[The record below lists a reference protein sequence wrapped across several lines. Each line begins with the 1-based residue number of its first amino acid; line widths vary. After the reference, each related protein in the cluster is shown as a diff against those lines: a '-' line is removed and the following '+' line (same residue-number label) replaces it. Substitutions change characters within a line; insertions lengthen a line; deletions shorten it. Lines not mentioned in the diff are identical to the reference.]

1 MSKIS
6 VTTIAGLTSGGDANK
21 VKIESGDTLEASTIG
36 TASGAM
42 SIKPAGTE
50 VVNIGTTGD
59 ILVKGTTNQRAALI
73 LRAGSNTANS
83 QLQLGD
89 QASDFVGRIMYDHS
103 DDTMRFQT
111 NGSERA
117 RISAAGIHIG
127 GTGAANALDD
137 YEEGT
142 WTATLG
148 GTGSAPT
155 VSSYSYNS
163 GHYTKIGRQVFA
175 HIYIRVE
182 NGDISG
188 GSGDITIE
196 GLPFASKS
204 TGNISNG
211 AGAWIE
217 NYTNVVNNFSS
228 GRNYARPVMVA
239 GENRMRVYQLSFT
252 DPTQATGWSIGQADN
267 GAFLIGGV
275 MVYMTA

>member
-1 MSKIS
+1 MSKIT